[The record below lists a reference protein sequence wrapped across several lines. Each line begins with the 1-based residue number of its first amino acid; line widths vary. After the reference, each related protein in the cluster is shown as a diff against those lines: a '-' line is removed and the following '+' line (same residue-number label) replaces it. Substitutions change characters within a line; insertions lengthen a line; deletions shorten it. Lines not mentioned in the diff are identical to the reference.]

1 MLDKGSHSTPKISL
15 TNEYSIFV
23 RYDREPHDVLE
34 WLKALPLP
42 HLHHSEDA
50 SANSIWDRKTPTG
63 VTSMNNMAS
72 TAESPD
78 SVTTINP
85 DISKGLSNI
94 SLDDISDLKKVSWE
108 EINSRA
114 EIDVTLVAA
123 PMINTNSD
131 TQSQFIINE
140 PLTNSDQFGN
150 ENTCISNVSSR
161 ISEKSS
167 VHQNPSLSNTQN
179 TVADHGSGN
188 FIHFLEGKSNKF
200 FSQTSSG
207 YGSAGSDS
215 SPGSLGSDSRPPSST
230 QVLDLGLSHRTVNG
244 IPPLP
249 AIQRSKPTCVLRIN
263 KSDKYS
269 MNASENNMGRSK
281 MSVHPMMSD
290 LSNHP
295 ICQRASP
302 QTVLGSDQWSTS
314 SLSSRTTHINTSHPI
329 QETSVHNPLP
339 SLIEKFEPILVRGDS
354 IKDISKDDKH
364 NTSKQIVSSVTDM
377 EKRTEFPG
385 SSEIELVCS
394 RITYQDTNKRKAVGQ
409 TRSSSVG
416 AQLQRSPAQRWSI
429 KPAHISR
436 NPQIDLNSS
445 VGVLNGNN
453 TRTRSPIVLNTTSPL
468 QQNCNYE
475 TIMRKSTSPQQYH
488 HHYFYYYYDNQR
500 DLNSQKELSSTS
512 WMSKDNKGTFGRK
525 VAGSN
530 ANSIGSNCKSACD
543 VLPFPS
549 GRMCQRLFTHPIPRQ
564 NSLHCSPTSSDFKY
578 SKAGINL
585 LCPSAMMSSRLPLTS
600 QSTYQ
605 ITSKESDSRFPDQNT
620 SHPSVFNNITA
631 KDNHSQKYKGKSHSK
646 FNYRSMSQPPKSR
659 EWLSFETEL

>member
-1 MLDKGSHSTPKISL
+1 MLLSYQGVIKLCDFGISGILKDSIARSRQPGCTGYMAPERLNNSTYDVRADIWSLGISL
-15 TNEYSIFV
+15 LELATGSFPYTGTQIEFAIMTKIISDPAPSLPHHIPFTPAFRQFVELCLTKDHTQRPKYRSLMSTVFFV

-50 SANSIWDRKTPTG
+50 SANGIWDRKTPTG

-78 SVTTINP
+78 S
-85 DISKGLSNI
+85 
-94 SLDDISDLKKVSWE
+94 
-108 EINSRA
+108 
-114 EIDVTLVAA
+114 
-123 PMINTNSD
+123 
-131 TQSQFIINE
+131 
-140 PLTNSDQFGN
+140 
-150 ENTCISNVSSR
+150 
-161 ISEKSS
+161 
-167 VHQNPSLSNTQN
+167 
-179 TVADHGSGN
+179 
-188 FIHFLEGKSNKF
+188 
-200 FSQTSSG
+200 TSSG

-329 QETSVHNPLP
+329 QETSVHNPLT